1 MTPDKSEKSV
11 TMVPVTPDK
20 SEKSVTMVPVTP
32 EKSVLYTVPVWHLR
46 NLYALFFYFV
56 HQPHYKEPLIM
67 NMEYYTTLYL
77 PSTVTIDKFNEHD
90 SSQYAEILP
99 QQWKAVAWVS
109 RPIPIPAIE
118 WVGLR
123 TRAFTING
131 HSIVGHFL
139 WVQNFENTTRD
150 HMTTSPTTQIMAH
163 QLSPPTQ
170 HSLQP
175 SKLPFTVK
183 RSLAWRQW

>member
-1 MTPDKSEKSV
+1 MVHICQWRVRWKPDDLGHAMPREALQETSWCNTHWHPSIIAHTLTNHV
-11 TMVPVTPDK
+11 TLQTKLSYRMTPDK

-90 SSQYAEILP
+90 SSRYAEILP

-109 RPIPIPAIE
+109 RPIPIPVIE
-118 WVGLR
+118 WVGPR
-123 TRAFTING
+123 TRAF
-131 HSIVGHFL
+131 
-139 WVQNFENTTRD
+139 
-150 HMTTSPTTQIMAH
+150 
-163 QLSPPTQ
+163 
-170 HSLQP
+170 
-175 SKLPFTVK
+175 
-183 RSLAWRQW
+183 